1 MDNIEFQHCQTE
13 CLKKK
18 TIARL
23 NNVVTMIYGDSKFYT
38 SYTVFLLLYDIS
50 ILILYCIQ

>member
-18 TIARL
+18 NIARL

-38 SYTVFLLLYDIS
+38 SYTVFLLPYDIS